1 MDLQKAREGIN
12 EIDSKLV
19 QLFRERME
27 LAKEVAGAK
36 QKAGLP
42 VYNRER
48 EREVL
53 NRVSDLAGKELESY
67 VRVLYESL
75 FDVSRAYQHQLMGSR
90 SVLPEQILQ
99 AEQTTEPVFPKR
111 AVVACQGVEG
121 AYSQG
126 ACDRLFTL
134 PSIMYFNSFQG
145 VFQAVEQGLCR
156 FGILPIENSTAGS
169 VNQVYDLMK
178 KHHFY
183 IARSIRLRVDHNLL
197 AKKGAKLSDIKEIFS
212 HQQAIDQC
220 SDFLK
225 SLKGVKVT
233 ACENTAVAAKRVAE
247 SGRDDIA
254 AISSRNCASLY
265 SLSILSDTVQ
275 NTDNNYTRF
284 ICITKDLAV
293 YPGAEKISLMFSV
306 AHKPGALYN
315 VISRFSAL
323 GLNMTKLES
332 RPIPGKD
339 FEFMFYFDLSASIY
353 DEAVLRLLG
362 EFDDEFDQFTFLGA
376 YSEVV

>member
-353 DEAVLRLLG
+353 DKAVLRLLG

>member
-1 MDLQKAREGIN
+1 MDLQNAREGIN
-12 EIDSKLV
+12 RIDDQIV
-19 QLFRERME
+19 ALFKERM
-27 LAKEVAGAK
+27 AFSKEVAEEK
-36 QKAGLP
+36 QRKGLP

-48 EREVL
+48 ERAVL

-67 VRVLYESL
+67 IRVFYETM
-75 FDVSRAYQHQLMGSR
+75 FDVSRAYQHQLMGSH
-90 SVLPEQILQ
+90 SDLPQQILR
-99 AEQTTEPVFPKR
+99 AEQNTERIFPGR
-111 AVVACQGVEG
+111 AVTACQGVEG
-121 AYSQG
+121 AYSQS
-126 ACDRLFTL
+126 ACDKLFAL
-134 PSIMYFNSFQG
+134 PNIMYFNSFQG

-156 FGILPIENSTAGS
+156 FGVLPIENSTAGS

-183 IARSIRLRVDHNLL
+183 IARSIKLRVDHNLL

-247 SGRDDIA
+247 SGRSDIA
-254 AISSRNCASLY
+254 AISSRDCAALY
-265 SLSILSDTVQ
+265 GLSVISDTVQ

-284 ICITKDLAV
+284 ICITKNMEI
-293 YPGAEKISLMFSV
+293 YPGAKKISLMFSV

-339 FEFMFYFDLSASIY
+339 FEFMFYFDLNASVY
-353 DEAVLRLLG
+353 DEHVVKLLG
-362 EFDDEFDQFTFLGA
+362 ELDDEFDQFTFLGA

>member
-1 MDLQKAREGIN
+1 MNLQEAREGIN
-12 EIDSKLV
+12 RIDD
-19 QLFRERME
+19 QITALFKERM
-27 LAKEVAGAK
+27 AFSKAVAEEK
-36 QKAGLP
+36 QRKGLP

-48 EREVL
+48 ERAVL
-53 NRVSDLAGKELESY
+53 NRVSDLVGEELESY
-67 VRVLYESL
+67 VRVLYETI
-75 FDVSRAYQHQLMGSR
+75 FDVSRAYQHQLMGSH
-90 SVLPEQILQ
+90 SELPQQILC
-99 AEQTTEPVFPKR
+99 AEQETERVFPAR
-111 AVVACQGVEG
+111 AVTACQGVEG
-121 AYSQG
+121 AYSQS
-126 ACDRLFTL
+126 ACDKLFTL
-134 PSIMYFNSFQG
+134 PNIMYFNSFQG

-156 FGILPIENSTAGS
+156 FGVLPIENSTAGS

-183 IARSIRLRVDHNLL
+183 IARSIKLRIDHNLL
-197 AKKGAKLSDIKEIFS
+197 AKKGTKLSDIKEIFS

-233 ACENTAVAAKRVAE
+233 PCENTAVAAKRVAE
-247 SGRDDIA
+247 SDRSDIA
-254 AISSRNCASLY
+254 AISSRDCAELY
-265 SLSILSDTVQ
+265 GLSILSGTVQ

-284 ICITKDLAV
+284 ICITKNMEI
-293 YPGAEKISLMFSV
+293 YPGAKKISLMFSV
-306 AHKPGALYN
+306 THKPGALYN

-339 FEFMFYFDLSASIY
+339 FEFMFYFDLNASVY
-353 DEAVLRLLG
+353 DERVIKLLG

-376 YSEVV
+376 YSEVI

>member
-99 AEQTTEPVFPKR
+99 AEQSTEPVFPKR